1 MAKRTAQKREDR
13 RVSARR
19 QEDSIFS
26 SRERKLATASPSGG
40 GRDACATTTFE
51 RSDLLILLGLAVVTF
66 GIYAQ
71 VIGHR
76 FIVLDD
82 ISYVEE
88 NPAVNRGVTLGGL
101 AWAFTTFREGNWHP
115 LTWIAHMIDS
125 QIFGTFAGG
134 HLLVNALIHTANTLL
149 LFWLLLRTTHARWS
163 SALVAALFA
172 LHPLHV
178 ESVAW
183 ASERKDTLSTFF
195 GLLSLIAYTRYAE
208 APSIRRYAW
217 TAVTLALGL
226 LAKPM
231 LVTWPFLMLLLDY
244 WPLGRFAAVIP
255 SEVEAATQPPQ
266 AARPGFQSRRTTSK
280 LTPRGPS
287 TSLGMTIKKL
297 IIEKIPLF
305 VLVAASAVV
314 TSIAQSRA
322 GAVRTFT
329 EVPVALR
336 LWNALV
342 SYAKYLLRA
351 FWPNDLAVFYP
362 WPKGGIPA
370 WQVIGAAVLLIG
382 ITAFCVFERKIRPYL
397 IVGWLWFL
405 GTLVPVIGLVQV
417 GGQTMADRYFYIPSI
432 GLFIAIVFGLAD
444 IAERR
449 RIAPWV
455 GAAMANVV
463 VVVLA
468 TLTNAQIHRWTN
480 SFTLFKHT
488 LTVAPRNFAIEG
500 DLGYALQRSGQLDEA
515 AAHFE
520 KAIQIQP
527 NDQMSQLYMGIARF
541 HQGRVPEAI
550 EHAQVAIHLQ
560 PDSAKAHNL
569 LGMALAKQNRN
580 EAALDEVRRAAE
592 LDPKDAEIRNNL
604 GLTLARLGRAPEAV
618 GEFHEALRL
627 DPKNASAHSNLG
639 LLLLASGKP
648 EESIL
653 EFEAALQINP
663 DLEAAADGLQQA
675 QAQLSPQK

>member
-382 ITAFCVFERKIRPYL
+382 ITAFCVFERKIRSYL
-397 IVGWLWFL
+397 IVGWLWFM

>member
-1 MAKRTAQKREDR
+1 MRFCASGLSDSFASGMAKRTTQKRENR
-13 RVSARR
+13 RVSTPR
-19 QEDSIFS
+19 QGDSILS
-26 SRERKLATASPSGG
+26 SRERKLAMASPSGG

-51 RSDLLILLGLAVVTF
+51 RPDVLILLGLAVVTF
-66 GIYAQ
+66 GIYSQ

-82 ISYVEE
+82 IAYFEE
-88 NPAVNRGVTLGGL
+88 NPVVNRGVTLAGL
-101 AWAFTTFREGNWHP
+101 GWAFTTFREGNWHP
-115 LTWIAHMIDS
+115 LTWISHMIDS
-125 QIFGTFAGG
+125 QLFGTFAGG

-149 LFWLLLRTTHARWS
+149 LFWLLLRTTRARWS

-183 ASERKDTLSTFF
+183 ASERKDTLSAFF
-195 GLLSLIAYTRYAE
+195 GLLSLIAYVRYAE

-217 TAVTLALGL
+217 VAITLALGL

-231 LVTWPFLMLLLDY
+231 LVTWPFVMLLLDY
-244 WPLGRFAAVIP
+244 WPLGRCCSHGPVARRNLNVPQGRGYNVFASAPIWLRLV
-255 SEVEAATQPPQ
+255 V
-266 AARPGFQSRRTTSK
+266 
-280 LTPRGPS
+280 
-287 TSLGMTIKKL
+287 
-297 IIEKIPLF
+297 EKIPLF
-305 VLVAASAVV
+305 ALVAASAVV
-314 TSIAQSRA
+314 TSLAQSRV

-329 EVPVALR
+329 ELPLALR
-336 LWNALV
+336 LSNALV
-342 SYAKYLLRA
+342 SYAKYLLLA

-362 WPKGGIPA
+362 WPKAGIPA
-370 WQVIGAAVLLIG
+370 WQIIGAALLLIG
-382 ITAFCVFERKIRPYL
+382 ITALCVFQRKVRPYL

-449 RIAPWV
+449 RIAPWI
-455 GAAMANVV
+455 GAAIANAVLL
-463 VVVLA
+463 VLA
-468 TLTNAQIHRWTN
+468 TLTNAQIHRWTD

-488 LTVAPRNFAIEG
+488 LAVAPRNFAIESV
-500 DLGYALQRSGQLDEA
+500 LGLALQRSGQLDEA

-520 KAIQIQP
+520 KALQIQP
-527 NDQMSQLYMGIARF
+527 NDQVSQLYMGIARF
-541 HQGRVPEAI
+541 YQGRVPEAI
-550 EHAQVAIHLQ
+550 EHAQAAIRLQ

-569 LGMALAKQNRN
+569 LGLALAKQNR
-580 EAALDEVRRAAE
+580 EDAALDELRRASKLA
-592 LDPKDAEIRNNL
+592 PTDAEIRNGL
-604 GLTLARLGRAPEAV
+604 GTVLARLGRVPEAV

-648 EESIL
+648 QESIL
-653 EFEAALQINP
+653 DFEAALQINP
-663 DLEAAADGLQQA
+663 DLEAAADGLRQA
-675 QAQLSPQK
+675 QAQLAPQK